1 MDEMMPPPFDFATHV
16 NLASFADVVATTTTM
31 SNNNDND
38 NDGSGASTTTTII
51 HPSLKD
57 HLRYEHPLVQ
67 RYVSTLC
74 VCVVVNT
81 P

>member
-1 MDEMMPPPFDFATHV
+1 MEIPPPFDFSNHV
-16 NLASFADVVATTTTM
+16 DLASFADVATAATMNNDNNDDDGAATTTT
-31 SNNNDND
+31 
-38 NDGSGASTTTTII
+38 STTTTTVI

-74 VCVVVNT
+74 VCVVAN